1 MVLGNSSLLCP
12 TLSEYNKSGLA
23 EKFVQ
28 LDLSMSMAP
37 PIPATKLRK
46 KRSEQEYNKQV
57 VKQV

>member
-23 EKFVQ
+23 EKFVE

-37 PIPATKLRK
+37 SSPAIKFRK
-46 KRSEQEYNKQV
+46 KRSEQESSKSRA
-57 VKQV
+57 KEE